1 MDSLRSN
8 TTDKPRKLDT
18 FLIPSISPNSSEK
31 LHLHVAITDP
41 VDSGN
46 RIPQILLVSISSIR
60 PGKSGHD
67 QTCILKPVDHPFITC
82 DSYVVYRKAIIV
94 ELRNMERMLKN
105 GIIKPKERADAKVV
119 DRIIKGI
126 EKSPATKNYIVD
138 FLRQATGRI

>member
-8 TTDKPRKLDT
+8 TPDKPHKLDT
-18 FLIPSISPNSSEK
+18 FLIPSISPSSSGK

-41 VDSGN
+41 IDSGN
-46 RIPQILLVSISSIR
+46 RIPQILLVSISSIS

-67 QTCILKPVDHPFITC
+67 QTCILKPADHPFITC

-94 ELRNMERMLKN
+94 ELRDMERGIEN
-105 GIIKPKERADAKVV
+105 GIIKPKERADAEVV

-126 EKSPATKNYIVD
+126 EKSPATKSHIID
-138 FLRQATGRI
+138 FLRQATG